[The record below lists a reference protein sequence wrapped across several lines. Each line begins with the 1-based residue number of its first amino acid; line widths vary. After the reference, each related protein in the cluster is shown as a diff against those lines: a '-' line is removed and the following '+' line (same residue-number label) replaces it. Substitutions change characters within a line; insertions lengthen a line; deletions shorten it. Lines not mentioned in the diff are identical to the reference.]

1 MDSRLRGNDG
11 LEGNEKA
18 KTMSATFITGSDRPE
33 QATLRIGFMPLT
45 DCASLVMASVL
56 GLDEKHGIKLE
67 LRRQQSWSAM
77 RDRLI
82 KGEIDAGHVLY
93 GLLYGI
99 ETGIGTPA
107 TRMALL
113 MNLSRN
119 GQAITLS
126 RALAAHGVSDLGTLA
141 AQVRRSGRRLT
152 FAHTFPTGNHAMF
165 LYYWLAAGGIDPLRD
180 VQMAT
185 VPPGQMAA
193 NMAAGHMDGFCA
205 GEPWSAR
212 AALDGSGFT
221 AATSQDIWPDHPGK
235 ALGTTAAFADA
246 NPHACRA
253 LVAAVLEAGRWIDAS
268 SAHRDAAAEVLASP
282 AYIYAEREEIAERLH
297 GRYDNG
303 LGQRWTDPDPLQFH
317 AGGDAN
323 FPWLSDGMWF
333 MTQHRRWGLLREELD
348 YAAVAARVNRVAL
361 YREAAL
367 LAGVATPAGTMRSSM
382 LMDGK
387 VWTGQDPE
395 AYISSFPV
403 RRRLP
408 AGA

>member
-1 MDSRLRGNDG
+1 
-11 LEGNEKA
+11 
-18 KTMSATFITGSDRPE
+18 MSATFITGSDRPE
-33 QATLRIGFMPLT
+33 QATLKIGFMPLT

-56 GLDEKHGIKLE
+56 GLDEKHGIRLE

-82 KGEIDAGHVLY
+82 NGEIDAGHVLY

-99 ETGIGTPA
+99 ETGIGTSA

-126 RALAAHGVSDLGTLA
+126 RALAAQGVGDLA
-141 AQVRRSGRRLT
+141 ALATQVRRGGRRLT

-235 ALGTTAAFADA
+235 ALGATAAFADA

-253 LVAAVLEAGRWIDAS
+253 LVAAVLEAGRWIDAAP
-268 SAHRDAAAEVLASP
+268 AHRDAAAEVLASP
-282 AYIYAEREEIAERLH
+282 AYINAGREEIAERLH
-297 GRYDNG
+297 GRYENG
-303 LGQRWTDPDPLQFH
+303 LGKRWTDPDPLQFH
-317 AGGDAN
+317 ADGAAN

-333 MTQHRRWGLLREELD
+333 MTQHRRWGLLREDLD
-348 YAAVAARVNRVAL
+348 YAAVASRVNRIGL

-367 LAGVATPAGTMRSSM
+367 LAGVAAPPGAMRSSM

-387 VWTGQDPE
+387 VWTGQDPD
-395 AYISSFPV
+395 AYISSFPI
-403 RRRLP
+403 RRRLS